1 MKRIKASAL
10 LVLSCI
16 LVVIS
21 FSACSN
27 EDIPTKAPSSGSI
40 YPLTDV
46 HVMASGFVSTK
57 YNKNSLNE
65 TKEFKAEDFVITP
78 ISEEEAK
85 SLASKA
91 NGLNTGEAGDDGST
105 LGIYNWVTL
114 LYRC

>member
-1 MKRIKASAL
+1 MKRIKTSAL
-10 LVLSCI
+10 LILSCI

-27 EDIPTKAPSSGSI
+27 EDIPSKAPSSGSI

-85 SLASKA
+85 AKA
-91 NGLNTGEAGDDGST
+91 ETLKTGEAGDDGT
-105 LGIYNWVTL
+105 MQ
-114 LYRC
+114 

>member
-1 MKRIKASAL
+1 MKGIKASAL

-27 EDIPTKAPSSGSI
+27 EDIPSKAPSSGSI

-46 HVMASGFVSTK
+46 HVMASGFVSTQH
-57 YNKNSLNE
+57 NKKKTIDE
-65 TKEFKAEDFVITP
+65 ARDFKAEDFIITP

-85 SLASKA
+85 AKA
-91 NGLNTGEAGDDGST
+91 D
-105 LGIYNWVTL
+105 IIQPCK
-114 LYRC
+114 RCKPTFGRFLRGPICQNSATV